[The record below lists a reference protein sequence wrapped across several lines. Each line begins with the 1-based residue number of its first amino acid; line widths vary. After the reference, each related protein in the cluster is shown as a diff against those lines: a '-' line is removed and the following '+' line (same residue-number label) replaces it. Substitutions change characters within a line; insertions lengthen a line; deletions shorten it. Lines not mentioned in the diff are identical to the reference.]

1 MTQNRLQK
9 LIGKILF
16 WLAIALLVF
25 IVLAPF
31 YWMIVSSITY
41 QADLAQKPPQWW
53 PSNPTFHRYKE
64 ILDGFRSG
72 FSDSSSAA
80 KFVKGLSNSFIIST
94 ITTVVCMVAGCMAA
108 FALTRLY
115 IPKSKGIMMFIL
127 GTQMLPAIVI
137 IIPLNQLLQKY
148 KMIDTIWGLIL
159 PYTGL
164 LLPTVI
170 WIMYGYFLTLPR
182 EIEEAALIDGA
193 SRLKSFLTV
202 ILPISGP
209 ALMAV
214 TAYTF
219 LNSWNEFFMA
229 LCLTQAKTKTIT
241 VTITEF
247 ASLFGTD
254 YGLLATGGVIGSIPP
269 IIIAL
274 CLQRYLVSG
283 LTAGSVKG

>member
-1 MTQNRLQK
+1 MKNTK
-9 LIGKILF
+9 TKKIIGKIFF
-16 WLAIALLVF
+16 WLAIAVLVF

-31 YWMIVSSITY
+31 YWMVVSSITY
-41 QADLAQKPPQWW
+41 QADLAKKPPQWW
-53 PSNPTFHRYKE
+53 PSNPTFHRYQE
-64 ILDGFRSG
+64 IFSG
-72 FSDSSSAA
+72 FSSGFSESSSAA
-80 KFVKGLSNSFIIST
+80 KFVRGLSNSFVVSS
-94 ITTVVCMVAGCMAA
+94 ITTLVCMAAGSMAA

-115 IPKSKGIMMFIL
+115 VPKSKGIMMFIL

-148 KMIDTIWGLIL
+148 QMIDTIWGLVL

-164 LLPTVI
+164 MLPTVI
-170 WIMYGYFLTLPR
+170 WIMYGYFLSLPK

-193 SRLKSFLTV
+193 SRFKSFISV

-209 ALMAV
+209 ALMSV

-229 LCLTQAKTKTIT
+229 LCLTQANTKTIT

>member
-1 MTQNRLQK
+1 MKNTK
-9 LIGKILF
+9 IKKIIGKVFF
-16 WLAIALLVF
+16 WLAIAALVF

-31 YWMIVSSITY
+31 YWMVISSITY
-41 QADLAQKPPQWW
+41 QADLAQKPPQWV
-53 PSNPTFHRYKE
+53 PAHPTFHRYKE

-72 FSDSSSAA
+72 FSESSSAA
-80 KFVKGLSNSFIIST
+80 KFVRGLSNSFLIAT

-115 IPKSKGIMMFIL
+115 VPKSKGIMMFIL

-148 KMIDTIWGLIL
+148 HMIDTIWGLVL

-170 WIMYGYFLTLPR
+170 WIMYGYFATLPK

-274 CLQRYLVSG
+274 LLQRYLVSG